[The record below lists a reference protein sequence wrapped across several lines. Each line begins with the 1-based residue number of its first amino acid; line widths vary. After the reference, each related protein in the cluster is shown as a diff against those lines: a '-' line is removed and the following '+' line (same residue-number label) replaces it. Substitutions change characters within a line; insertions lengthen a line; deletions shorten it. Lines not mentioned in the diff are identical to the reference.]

1 LSAAY
6 VHNCYS
12 FFTAVSGASLY
23 ESWVYNGFNFILG
36 LPIILFGV
44 MDRDVSPEFALRWP
58 QVYSTGRTNVL
69 LNVGSI
75 LQWIGNAMLYAAVVC
90 LMSYNVLFPTFYNM
104 GLYVAGTVVM
114 IGLVLA
120 LQAKVCFFHHQWS
133 WPHFG
138 AQVFSFCGMFLYYI
152 LIAITVDEYWGE
164 AFMAYSLGITWL
176 WGLFTV
182 PLTAI
187 FIDWVAYFT
196 RFMFYPTQ
204 EMLFREFELQVPP
217 AFFLLYLP
225 TLTFVNTSFRAG
237 QVRRPEPPDL
247 SAEPGSGGWQ
257 EPHQKRRRW
266 CRVRLYASC
275 RHNAHR

>member
-1 LSAAY
+1 
-6 VHNCYS
+6 
-12 FFTAVSGASLY
+12 
-23 ESWVYNGFNFILG
+23 
-36 LPIILFGV
+36 
-44 MDRDVSPEFALRWP
+44 
-58 QVYSTGRTNVL
+58 
-69 LNVGSI
+69 
-75 LQWIGNAMLYAAVVC
+75 
-90 LMSYNVLFPTFYNM
+90 
-104 GLYVAGTVVM
+104 
-114 IGLVLA
+114 
-120 LQAKVCFFHHQWS
+120 
-133 WPHFG
+133 
-138 AQVFSFCGMFLYYI
+138 MFLYYI

-204 EMLFREFELQVPP
+204 EMLFREFELQVPS

-225 TLTFVNTSFRAG
+225 TLTFVNTSFRNAG